1 MFEHCKIKKG
11 APAPPPNAT
20 SLPSP
25 DRRRVRHAKEECDD
39 LIYRYMY
46 YRLYF
51 IRRQT
56 T

>member
-11 APAPPPNAT
+11 APAPHPPPSNAT

-46 YRLYF
+46 YRL
-51 IRRQT
+51 
-56 T
+56 

>member
-39 LIYRYMY
+39 LI
-46 YRLYF
+46 
-51 IRRQT
+51 
-56 T
+56 